1 MGEGVIQQGKA
12 GAPLG
17 ILALGV
23 VLWASPAW
31 SDVLEIAPDGA
42 VVVYAA
48 PTLFNGEGARSLTPE
63 VVSRPARSAAI
74 PARVTQSIFEAA
86 ARHAVSPHLVEAV
99 AWRESRFRQAAV
111 SAAGAVGVMQ
121 LMDGTARD
129 LGVDRYDLDQ
139 NINGGAAYLSRML
152 NRYGGDIRLALAA
165 YNAGPGAVDRHRGV
179 PPFRETQ
186 AYVAAVL
193 SHLSDR
199 ALIADPVIVA
209 GR

>member
-1 MGEGVIQQGKA
+1 MGDGATRQDKA
-12 GAPLG
+12 AVPLG
-17 ILALGV
+17 ALALGV

-31 SDVLEIAPDGA
+31 SDVIEIAPDGEVA
-42 VVVYAA
+42 VYAA
-48 PTLFNGEGARSLTPE
+48 PTIFTGQGARSIRIESLAP
-63 VVSRPARSAAI
+63 VSRPIPTSTQVSNAI
-74 PARVTQSIFEAA
+74 ATAA
-86 ARHAVSPHLVEAV
+86 ARHAVSPDLIEAV
-99 AWRESRFRQAAV
+99 AWRESRFRQNAV
-111 SAAGAVGVMQ
+111 STAGAVGVMQ

-139 NINGGAAYLSRML
+139 NVNGGAAYLSRML
-152 NRYGGDIRLALAA
+152 NRYSGDIRLALAA

-193 SHLSDR
+193 ARLSER
-199 ALIADPVIVA
+199 ALLASPVVVA